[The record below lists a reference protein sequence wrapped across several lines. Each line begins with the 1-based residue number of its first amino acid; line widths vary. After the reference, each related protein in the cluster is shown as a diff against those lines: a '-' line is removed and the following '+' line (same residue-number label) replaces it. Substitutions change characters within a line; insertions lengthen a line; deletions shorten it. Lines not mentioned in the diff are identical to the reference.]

1 MKGLNGMK
9 IYDIISAK
17 ETLEKLA
24 QNKSL
29 PTRTAYKVY
38 LMLNKAQATIQF
50 YESKRAE
57 LFREFGVEKDGQIE
71 IPPEKIPEASA
82 KMDEVLNLDTQEEI
96 EKVDVSLDIDLGVSP
111 AEIQQLVPFINFTD

>member
-1 MKGLNGMK
+1 MK

-17 ETLEKLA
+17 DILEKLA

-29 PTRTAYKVY
+29 PTRTAYSVY
-38 LMLNKAQATIQF
+38 LMLNKAEATIQF

-57 LFREFGVEKDGQIE
+57 IFREFGIEKDGQIE

-82 KMDEVLNLDTQEEI
+82 KMDEVLDLETQEEI
-96 EKVDVSLDIDLGVSP
+96 EKVDISLDIDLGVSP
-111 AEIQQLVPFINFTD
+111 AEIQQLVPFINFID